1 MSEDRDETP
10 DGEETA
16 EHPAP
21 PLWPASP
28 PASGPPLDD
37 FARTS
42 EPVGPVHRSVLG
54 GEEEGEYEE
63 DLSPTAAFE
72 PFVVE
77 PEPVVVEPEPVVV
90 VGSGEER
97 AGHPVRYFLIGALLG
112 IVALAAI
119 FGVGLLLLHD
129 SNSASTAPRAQTLTV
144 TTPAKAPTVTE
155 TTPTK
160 APADLSP
167 QMADAKLTTVA
178 LGPIKVG
185 MTLEE
190 ATAEAGTKLDTE
202 LSTGDESCRSYT
214 PAGGPQ
220 GARILISS
228 GIVTGFAVNRNT
240 VPTFSGIVVGDS
252 AEKVRSI
259 YGERIQV
266 SPGDGGETLTYVPS
280 DSADKT
286 RIVFETDSNAT
297 VVAMR
302 AGRSSGAGGIANCG

>member
-1 MSEDRDETP
+1 
-10 DGEETA
+10 
-16 EHPAP
+16 
-21 PLWPASP
+21 
-28 PASGPPLDD
+28 
-37 FARTS
+37 
-42 EPVGPVHRSVLG
+42 PV
-54 GEEEGEYEE
+54 
-63 DLSPTAAFE
+63 
-72 PFVVE
+72 VVE

-90 VGSGEER
+90 GGSGEER

-112 IVALAAI
+112 VVALAAI

-129 SNSASTAPRAQTLTV
+129 NNSASTGPRAQTLTV

-185 MTLEE
+185 MTLDE

-302 AGRSSGAGGIANCG
+302 AGRSSGAGGIADCG

>member
-1 MSEDRDETP
+1 MSEDSDQTP

-42 EPVGPVHRSVLG
+42 EPVSPVHQSVLG

-72 PFVVE
+72 PF
-77 PEPVVVEPEPVVV
+77 VVEPEPVVV

>member
-28 PASGPPLDD
+28 PASGPPLEP
-37 FARTS
+37 FVVEP
-42 EPVGPVHRSVLG
+42 EPVVVEPEPVVV
-54 GEEEGEYEE
+54 
-63 DLSPTAAFE
+63 E
-72 PFVVE
+72 PEPVVVEPEPVVVE